1 MIRLKAVIFDYG
13 NVLCEPQRDSDLV
26 AMAAECDLPHDQFT
40 EGYWK
45 WRLDYDRAAL
55 SPLEYWARVAP
66 GMAQNGALDR
76 VMKLDNESWA
86 RPNARSAKW
95 AGELRKSGLK
105 TAILSNM
112 PLPLREYLDRE
123 CHWIPEFDHRTFS
136 CDVLAAKPGPEIYEH
151 CLSGLGVAPSEALFL
166 DDREENVNAARRLGI
181 HALVFTNLAQA
192 QADIEEKFPLP
203 A

>member
-66 GMAQNGALDR
+66 
-76 VMKLDNESWA
+76 
-86 RPNARSAKW
+86 
-95 AGELRKSGLK
+95 
-105 TAILSNM
+105 
-112 PLPLREYLDRE
+112 
-123 CHWIPEFDHRTFS
+123 
-136 CDVLAAKPGPEIYEH
+136 
-151 CLSGLGVAPSEALFL
+151 
-166 DDREENVNAARRLGI
+166 
-181 HALVFTNLAQA
+181 
-192 QADIEEKFPLP
+192 
-203 A
+203 